1 MTAKESKVLEFA
13 KRHGYEVDEVSS
25 LVLRLLEANGADA
38 KRLAEIEQCV
48 NKKGEAW
55 GIWCAYTG
63 ASIPKTPAYAEQTRL
78 F

>member
-1 MTAKESKVLEFA
+1 MTTKSKVLEFA
-13 KRHGYEVDEVSS
+13 ERRGYEVDEVAS
-25 LVLRLLEANGADA
+25 LILRLLEANSAEPE
-38 KRLAEIEQCV
+38 RLAQIEQCV

-63 ASIPKTPAYAEQTRL
+63 VSAPKTPAYAEQLKL